1 MSIDAEFTIR
11 KDIRN
16 NPVVR
21 EHDTAQ
27 RREFR
32 RILWLACVTVGLLLF
47 SAWQHFEILSHGYAI
62 ESLQKDIAREEVVN
76 RRLRLNLETLR
87 APQQIEARATRE
99 LGLAAP
105 TGKDTIVIERTRTSS
120 SSGRSMVAMVR

>member
-1 MSIDAEFTIR
+1 MTIDAEFTLR

-21 EHDTAQ
+21 EHDTQQ

-32 RILWLACVTVGLLLF
+32 RILWLACLTVGLLLF
-47 SAWQHFEILSHGYAI
+47 SAWQHFEIVSHGYAI
-62 ESLQKDIAREEVVN
+62 EGLKQDIAREEVVN
-76 RRLRLNLETLR
+76 RRLRLNLEALR
-87 APQQIEARATRE
+87 TPQQIETRARRE

-105 TGKDTIVIERTRTSS
+105 TDKDTIVIERTRTSS
-120 SSGRSMVAMVR
+120 SGRSMVAMVR

>member
-1 MSIDAEFTIR
+1 MSIDVEFAVR

-21 EHDTAQ
+21 ELDVAQ
-27 RREFR
+27 RREFKR
-32 RILWLACVTVGLLLF
+32 VVWLACLTVVLVLF

-62 ESLQKDIAREEVVN
+62 ERLHQDIEREEVVN

-87 APQQIEARATRE
+87 APQEIESRARRQ
-99 LGLAAP
+99 LGMIAP
-105 TGKDTIVIERTRTSS
+105 SDKDTIVIERTRTSAD
-120 SSGRSMVAMVR
+120 GRSMVAMVH

>member
-1 MSIDAEFTIR
+1 MNVDVEFAVR

-21 EHDTAQ
+21 EIDAQ
-27 RREFR
+27 QKREFR
-32 RILWLACVTVGLLLF
+32 RIVWLACLGVALLLF
-47 SAWQHFEILSHGYAI
+47 SAWQHFEIVSHGYAI
-62 ESLQKDIAREEVVN
+62 ERLQQEIAREDVVN

-87 APQQIEARATRE
+87 APQEIESRARRE

-105 TGKDTIVIERTRTSS
+105 TDKDTIVIVRTAKSP
-120 SSGRSMVAMVR
+120 SGRSMVAMVR